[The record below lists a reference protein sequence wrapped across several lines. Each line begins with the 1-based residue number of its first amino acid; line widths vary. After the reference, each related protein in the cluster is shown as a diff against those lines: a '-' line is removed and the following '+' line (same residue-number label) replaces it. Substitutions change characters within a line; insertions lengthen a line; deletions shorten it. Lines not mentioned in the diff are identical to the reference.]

1 MHARPDMLC
10 QEIMHRRVCSVRES
24 DDLALV
30 ARTMR
35 EENIGFVPV
44 LDSDDVLVG
53 VLTDRD
59 IVVRA
64 LVASSDPRRMLAGEI
79 MSRDVV
85 VCRPTDGV
93 ETAERKMR
101 DRRISRLLIVDSEG
115 AIAGVISLSDIAQ
128 YDSPGRVGRTLQAIA
143 ERKYAF

>member
-1 MHARPDMLC
+1 MLC
-10 QEIMHRRVCSVRES
+10 QEIMHRRVCSVRDS

-30 ARTMR
+30 SRTMR

-53 VLTDRD
+53 VITDRD
-59 IVVRA
+59 IVVRSF
-64 LVASSDPRRMLAGEI
+64 VGTSDPRRMIVGEI
-79 MSRDVV
+79 MSRDVIA
-85 VCRPTDGV
+85 CRPSDSV

-101 DRRISRLLIVDSEG
+101 ERRISRLVIVDPDG
-115 AIAGVISLSDIAQ
+115 DIAGILSLSDIAQ
-128 YDSPGRVGRTLQAIA
+128 YDTPGRVGRTLQAIA